1 MVDAKPTVEVMR
13 TLEAKVDPRHTAI
26 LAIDMVNDF
35 LDPEGKTPKRAQ
47 RPLEKARV
55 AIAPMSLV
63 LERSRQVGAQVVYI
77 QHTTMP
83 DGSSNSGPWVDARS
97 RATFSVEDICLDGTW
112 GQEII
117 KELTP
122 EPGDVVIKKFRYSG
136 FAGTRLDAYLRA
148 RGIKTVVCMGVSTNV
163 CVEATAREAF
173 SLDYYVVYVED
184 ACASWDMDLHDATMR
199 SAGHRYGTVCSSDE
213 LFQSW
218 RTSGHL
224 T

>member
-1 MVDAKPTVEVMR
+1 MEVLR
-13 TLEAKVDPRHTAI
+13 TLEEKVDPRHTAI

-47 RPLEKARV
+47 RPLEKARA

-63 LERSRQVGAQVVYI
+63 LERSRDAGAQVVYV
-77 QHTTMP
+77 QHTTML
-83 DGSSNSGPWVDARS
+83 DGSSNSGPWIDARS

-117 KELTP
+117 RELTP
-122 EPGDVVIKKFRYSG
+122 EPSDVVIKKFRYSG
-136 FAGTRLDAYLRA
+136 FAGTRLDPYLRA

-173 SLDYYVVYVED
+173 SLDYYVVYVAD
-184 ACASWDMDLHDATMR
+184 ACASWDMDLHDATLR
-199 SAGHRYGTVCSSDE
+199 SAGHRYGTVCTSEE
-213 LFQSW
+213 LFRAW
-218 RTSGHL
+218 RNTGVL
-224 T
+224 R